1 MVCNTPE
8 NAAGFATLIGLL
20 QQASK
25 QPTATN
31 GVAFPPILQSIQTQ
45 RDGARL
51 ELDVSGPP
59 GMLDQILPQGGN

>member
-1 MVCNTPE
+1 M
-8 NAAGFATLIGLL
+8 GLL

-25 QPTATN
+25 QSPAA
-31 GVAFPPILQSIQTQ
+31 GRSAFPPILQSIETH

-59 GMLDQILPQGGN
+59 ELLDQVLPQGGR